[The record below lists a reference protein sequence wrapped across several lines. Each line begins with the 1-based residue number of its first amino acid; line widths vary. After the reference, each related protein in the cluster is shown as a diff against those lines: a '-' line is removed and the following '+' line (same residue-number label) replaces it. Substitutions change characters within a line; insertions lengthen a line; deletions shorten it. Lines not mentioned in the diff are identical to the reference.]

1 MEDSMRKETMTR
13 GAAGMLLFVALASLG
28 AGTPVTSPTGA
39 TTTAVER
46 ATAAMDSLQ
55 VALLS
60 RLRAELERGGP
71 PVAVSV
77 CRDSAAVLTARIA
90 RTQGIEL
97 GRTSHRLRNPENAPR
112 DWARPAVESAGGA
125 KAAAESLRVFDLGE
139 RVGVLRPIGTAPL
152 CVSCHGPADAVR
164 AAIGPVL
171 AAAYP
176 KDAAVGFA
184 PGDLRG
190 FMWAEV
196 AKAGTEAP
204 APASEP
210 RD

>member
-1 MEDSMRKETMTR
+1 MMNRSITR
-13 GAAGMLLFVALASLG
+13 GVAGTLVFVATAAVG
-28 AGTPVTSPTGA
+28 AGTRVPSPAGE
-39 TTTAVER
+39 TALAVAR

-71 PVAVSV
+71 TAAVSV
-77 CRDSAAVLTARIA
+77 CRDSAAVITARIA
-90 RTQGIEL
+90 RTQEVAI
-97 GRTSHRLRNPENAPR
+97 GRTSHRLRNPANAPH
-112 DWARPAVESAGGA
+112 DWARPTVEKAAGV
-125 KAAAESLRVFDLGE
+125 KAAAESLRVFDLGD

-152 CVSCHGPADAVR
+152 CMSCHGSAETVR

-171 AAAYP
+171 ATAYP
-176 KDAAVGFA
+176 EDAAVGFA

-196 AKAGTEAP
+196 PTAPAAKA
-204 APASEP
+204 
-210 RD
+210 RDSLRR